1 MTEKTFWIKQ
11 TGSNL
16 VNENL
21 IVSTR
26 YHIDTETG
34 RYHSV
39 TLFDGGSKA
48 NDRGYVTYASLQEY
62 VRCGYDES
70 KLEYITDGRLS

>member
-39 TLFDGGSKA
+39 TLFDGGLKQMTEDMLPMHRFKSMSA
-48 NDRGYVTYASLQEY
+48 ADMTSP
-62 VRCGYDES
+62 S
-70 KLEYITDGRLS
+70 